1 MAKLS
6 TEERAASEAVAGLKA
21 ETPEERAAAAKSL
34 AECVKSDR
42 KGAVSVYGIV
52 DYQGKEMKEVTLV
65 EKLGDLM
72 KGNDA
77 NGRAGAVQALTSL
90 CEVMGH
96 SVEPFVMC
104 LFPTVLEL
112 YADKQVFVKEA
123 AKTAGQALLN
133 IMSNFAAKYVLSM
146 LFVSATTGGSAGK
159 WETQVGGLELIA
171 AVAVKAP
178 EQVAQ
183 VLSETVT
190 CTSDLMNASKKQ
202 VAEAAAAAMEA
213 CCVCSGNRDIAP
225 FVPQIISSV
234 VKIEDTEACIHG
246 LAATVFVQE
255 VKGPAL
261 ALVVPLLARG
271 LKEKAQA
278 VKRKVATIINNM
290 CQLVN
295 DPSHVLPFID
305 RLAPGLEHAADA
317 MTDPNAQRVVRQT
330 RELLLQNVK
339 AAESFAPM
347 DAPKISEALMKII
360 KEDMSMYDTPQLLA
374 MVDYV
379 GPEAWHLVDAKNFE
393 IEQWK
398 ANLETHINLVTEGPV
413 NAQFAGRIVGE
424 LKTAC
429 FAATRGKIEIEDEEE
444 EGEDLC
450 NCEFTLGYGSKILLS
465 NTRLHLKRGMRY
477 GLVGPNDCGKS
488 TLLRSIAN
496 GQLEGF
502 PPPEELRTVYV
513 EHDVQGVDDDT
524 SIIEF
529 VMRDPKVTA
538 VGVDREEATGVLAE
552 LGFNSKKAQGGQTI
566 TMPVTTLS
574 GGWKM
579 KLALARAILSKADIL
594 LCDEPTNHLDVDNV
608 AWVTEY
614 LKTAKKADGNDLS
627 TICVSHDSKFMDYV
641 CSHIIHFEA
650 RKLKM
655 YRGNLKAFVAKV
667 PEAQSYYTF
676 KSSRSK
682 FVFPEPSSLEGVKSK
697 AKHILKM
704 ANVGFT
710 YPNTTRAIL
719 NDVSVAVTLGSRI
732 AVIGPNGAGK
742 STAIKVLTG
751 EMPPCFGTVWRHPNM
766 RFAYVAQ
773 HAFHH
778 LEDHLEKTPVEY
790 ILWRYSGGY
799 DKELAAQDTLKYT
812 DEEKAKM
819 AQKISVITET
829 GLEKKWVLDRVVSRR
844 KSKKSYEYEI
854 KWEGQPMDSNTWMS
868 LEKLKDLGFI
878 KMLAECDIREN
889 SKMGLTAR
897 PLTTK
902 YVTEQ
907 LQELGLDEEYAAHV
921 RINNLSGGQKVKV
934 VLASAMW
941 GQPHVLILDEPTNYL
956 DRDSLAALAMAIKE
970 FGGGVVIISH
980 NRDFVEEVCR
990 TLWFMVDGRLRVE
1003 GEEDNDEKIEEKL
1016 GPDTYTDASGNT
1028 HEVKREKELSK
1039 GEIKKMTKSIKAKIK
1054 ADEELTEEEE
1064 NFAIEYNL

>member
-1 MAKLS
+1 
-6 TEERAASEAVAGLKA
+6 
-21 ETPEERAAAAKSL
+21 
-34 AECVKSDR
+34 
-42 KGAVSVYGIV
+42 
-52 DYQGKEMKEVTLV
+52 
-65 EKLGDLM
+65 
-72 KGNDA
+72 
-77 NGRAGAVQALTSL
+77 
-90 CEVMGH
+90 
-96 SVEPFVMC
+96 
-104 LFPTVLEL
+104 
-112 YADKQVFVKEA
+112 
-123 AKTAGQALLN
+123 
-133 IMSNFAAKYVLSM
+133 
-146 LFVSATTGGSAGK
+146 
-159 WETQVGGLELIA
+159 
-171 AVAVKAP
+171 
-178 EQVAQ
+178 

-190 CTSDLMNASKKQ
+190 CTSDLMNASKNQ
-202 VAEAAAAAMEA
+202 VAEAANAAMAAACA
-213 CCVCSGNRDIAP
+213 TAGNRDVEP
-225 FVPQIISSV
+225 FVPQLIQSV
-234 VKIEDTEACIHG
+234 TNLDAVQDTVHG

-261 ALVVPLLARG
+261 AIVVPLLFRG
-271 LKEKAQA
+271 LREKQQA
-278 VKRKVATIINNM
+278 MKRKVATIINNM

-295 DPSHVLPFID
+295 DPSYVLPFID
-305 RLAPGLEHAADA
+305 RLVPGLESAEEA
-317 MTDPNAQRVVRQT
+317 MTDENAKRVLRQT
-330 RELLLQNVK
+330 RELLLANVK
-339 AAESFAPM
+339 AAEAFTPM
-347 DAPKISEALMKII
+347 EPAQIEVELMKII
-360 KEDMSMYDTPQLLA
+360 KHDMSMYDCPQLNAAVKYAADETWL
-374 MVDYV
+374 
-379 GPEAWHLVDAKNFE
+379 LVDRKNFE
-393 IEQWK
+393 EEQWEAVLYK
-398 ANLETHINLVTEGPV
+398 HINAVTEGPV
-413 NAQFAGRIVGE
+413 STEYAHKVIGE

-429 FAATRGKIEIEDEEE
+429 FAATRSKVEIEDHDE

-496 GQLEGF
+496 NQLDGF

-513 EHDVQGVDDDT
+513 EHDVQGVEDDT
-524 SIIEF
+524 TIIDF
-529 VMRDPKVTA
+529 VMMDPKVTA
-538 VGVDREEATGVLAE
+538 VGVDREEAMGVLAE
-552 LGFNSKKAQGGQTI
+552 LGFNAKRAQGGQTA
-566 TMPVTTLS
+566 TSPVTVLS

-614 LKTAKKADGNDLS
+614 LKTAKKSDGDDLS
-627 TICVSHDSKFMDYV
+627 TICVSHDSKFMDTV
-641 CSHIIHFEA
+641 CSHIIHFENK
-650 RKLKM
+650 KLKT
-655 YRGNLKAFVAKV
+655 YKGNLKAFVQKV
-667 PEAQSYYTF
+667 PEASSYYSF
-676 KSSRSK
+676 KSSRMK
-682 FVFPEPSSLEGVKSK
+682 FIFPEPSSLEGVKSK
-697 AKHILKM
+697 SKHILKM
-704 ANVGFT
+704 TNVGFT

-751 EMPPCFGTVWRHPNM
+751 EHPPTHGSCWKHPNM

-778 LEDHLEKTPVEY
+778 LEAHLEKTPVEY

-812 DEEKAKM
+812 EEEKKKM
-819 AQKISVITET
+819 AQKISVLTET
-829 GLEKKWVLDRVVSRR
+829 GVEKKWVLERIVSRR
-844 KSKKSYEYEI
+844 KSKKSYEYEC

-868 LEKLKDLGFI
+868 LEKLSELGFK
-878 KMLAECDIREN
+878 KMLAEVDIREN

-956 DRDSLAALAMAIKE
+956 DRDSLAALAMAIRE

-990 TLWFMVDGRLRVE
+990 TLWFMVDGRLKVE
-1003 GEEDNDEKIEEKL
+1003 GEEEVDEKIEEKL
-1016 GPDTYTDASGNT
+1016 GPDTYTDAAGNT
-1028 HEVKREKELSK
+1028 HTVKREKELSK
-1039 GEIKKMTKSIKAKIK
+1039 GELKKMTKLVKGKIK
-1054 ADEELTEEEE
+1054 KGEELTEDEE

>member
-1 MAKLS
+1 
-6 TEERAASEAVAGLKA
+6 
-21 ETPEERAAAAKSL
+21 
-34 AECVKSDR
+34 
-42 KGAVSVYGIV
+42 
-52 DYQGKEMKEVTLV
+52 
-65 EKLGDLM
+65 
-72 KGNDA
+72 
-77 NGRAGAVQALTSL
+77 
-90 CEVMGH
+90 
-96 SVEPFVMC
+96 
-104 LFPTVLEL
+104 
-112 YADKQVFVKEA
+112 
-123 AKTAGQALLN
+123 
-133 IMSNFAAKYVLSM
+133 
-146 LFVSATTGGSAGK
+146 
-159 WETQVGGLELIA
+159 
-171 AVAVKAP
+171 
-178 EQVAQ
+178 
-183 VLSETVT
+183 
-190 CTSDLMNASKKQ
+190 
-202 VAEAAAAAMEA
+202 
-213 CCVCSGNRDIAP
+213 
-225 FVPQIISSV
+225 
-234 VKIEDTEACIHG
+234 
-246 LAATVFVQE
+246 
-255 VKGPAL
+255 
-261 ALVVPLLARG
+261 
-271 LKEKAQA
+271 
-278 VKRKVATIINNM
+278 M

-305 RLAPGLEHAADA
+305 RLAPGLEKAAEE
-317 MTDPNAQRVVRQT
+317 MTDPNAARVVRQT

-347 DAPKISEALMKII
+347 EPETISVELMKLI
-360 KEDMSMYDTPQLLA
+360 KEDMSMYDTPQLLS
-374 MVDYV
+374 MVSYV
-379 GPEAWHLVDAKNFE
+379 GTEAWHLVDAKNFE
-393 IEQWK
+393 IAAWK
-398 ANLETHINLVTEGPV
+398 ESLESHINLVTEGPV
-413 NAQFAGRIVGE
+413 NAQFAGKIVDQ
-424 LKTAC
+424 LKVAC
-429 FAATRGKIEIEDEEE
+429 FAATRGKIEIEDEDE

-496 GQLEGF
+496 GQLDGF
-502 PPPEELRTVYV
+502 PPADELRTVYV
-513 EHDVQGVDDDT
+513 EHDVQGIEDDT

-529 VMRDPKVTA
+529 VMMDPKVTA
-538 VGVDREEATGVLAE
+538 VGVNKEEATEVLGE

-641 CSHIIHFEA
+641 CSHIIHFES

-655 YRGNLKAFVAKV
+655 YRGNLKAFVQKV

-682 FVFPEPSSLEGVKSK
+682 FVFPEPSMLEGVKSK

-704 ANVGFT
+704 SNVGFT

-751 EMPPCFGTVWRHPNM
+751 EMPPSFGTVWRHPNM

-799 DKELAAQDTLKYT
+799 DKELASQDTLKYT
-812 DEEKAKM
+812 DDEKAKM
-819 AQKISVITET
+819 AAKISVLTET
-829 GLEKKWVLDRVVSRR
+829 GVEKKWSVDRIISRR
-844 KSKKSYEYEI
+844 KSKKSYEYEM
-854 KWEGQPMDSNTWMS
+854 KWEGQPMESNTWMT
-868 LEKLKDLGFI
+868 LEKLSDLGFK
-878 KMLAECDIREN
+878 KMLAEVDIREN
-889 SKMGLTAR
+889 SKMGLTSR

-990 TLWFMVDGRLRVE
+990 TLWFMVDGRLKVE
-1003 GEEDNDEKIEEKL
+1003 GEEENDEKIEEKL

-1028 HEVKREKELSK
+1028 HEVKREKALSK
-1039 GEIKKMTKSIKAKIK
+1039 SELKKETKRIKAKIK
-1054 ADEELTEEEE
+1054 ADEELTEDEEA
-1064 NFAIEYNL
+1064 FAIEYNL